1 MNAGLEKAE
10 VELMTTLSGRL
21 RYYVEGYSAVNSD
34 VGVEGVAGLEWARRD
49 VCYQGVR
56 KK

>member
-10 VELMTTLSGRL
+10 VEVMTTLSGRL

-34 VGVEGVAGLEWARRD
+34 VGVEGVAGLE
-49 VCYQGVR
+49 
-56 KK
+56 